1 MVWPSWDIPWH
12 TLRLTTSTP
21 YTNGFSLRASC
32 FFRSTSRRRFTQCF
46 ATRHLPISIDI
57 MLSDQH
63 CDLLNPKQQAQW
75 LPWARQGAIHM
86 AIGGPPCET
95 WSVSRLRWHEEPEG
109 SRSLRNGSRLENH
122 IWGLPQLRIQ
132 EARQVRV
139 ANSLLHFCILPMIRQ
154 SASTVFPIHIKQGYW
169 NAISPKPKLLLTT
182 IPATCGSNI
191 LEYLEGFRVPETLP
205 PPLKMGRTSRK
216 TFNTAVLKRYP
227 CAFCRSIAE
236 IAGKFAMH
244 VPYIYSNNDVVL
256 LVAQSLRRIYVTSDD
271 ALDDGEDYAGDRNEF
286 GAPKISWVSRWTLH
300 A

>member
-57 MLSDQH
+57 VLSDQH

-95 WSVSRLRWHEEPEG
+95 WSVSRLRWHEEQEG

-154 SASTVFPIHIKQGYW
+154 SASTVFPIHIKQEYW
-169 NAISPKPKLLLTT
+169 NAISPKPKFCWRQFRRLVDQISWNTWR
-182 IPATCGSNI
+182 AS
-191 LEYLEGFRVPETLP
+191 GFQKHSPHRW
-205 PPLKMGRTSRK
+205 RW
-216 TFNTAVLKRYP
+216 AVLHERL
-227 CAFCRSIAE
+227 SILQFSNV
-236 IAGKFAMH
+236 IHVLFAG
-244 VPYIYSNNDVVL
+244 
-256 LVAQSLRRIYVTSDD
+256 R
-271 ALDDGEDYAGDRNEF
+271 
-286 GAPKISWVSRWTLH
+286 
-300 A
+300 